1 MRALPPLLFALLS
14 GCSLLL
20 TLEGPDAEVVQ
31 VGEVDAEPDGAPF
44 LDGAP
49 EPPTVDAAPDV
60 DVGLRPRPLDAAPP
74 DPDAGPCRPQ
84 REVCNGRDDDC
95 NGQVDE
101 DVPGVG
107 LPCEVGEGRCRRE
120 GNTICGLMGDVVC
133 DARAGQPAVET
144 CDGTDEDCDGV
155 PDDVGGDPAA
165 CVPRLTVESAPNG
178 IGQRDDGSWLL
189 PIGPC
194 GDGLCGERVTVR
206 NPAARPVP
214 LTLSMQRDP
223 LFSLSGACPD
233 PLPPGEACTFTAQ
246 YAGAGDLLV
255 DVGPVLR
262 VEAGAAPVL
271 PVGQLLLC
279 AYAPGESCFE

>member
-1 MRALPPLLFALLS
+1 MRHLLLVLAALS
-14 GCSLLL
+14 GGCTLFL
-20 TLEGPDAEVVQ
+20 TLDGPDAEVVQ
-31 VGEVDAEPDGAPF
+31 IGEPDAEPDAEVL
-44 LDGAP
+44 LDG
-49 EPPTVDAAPDV
+49 EPDRPPSGGSDPG
-60 DVGLRPRPLDAAPP
+60 DVGLRPAPP
-74 DPDAGPCRPQ
+74 DAEPPAPDEGPCRPG

-95 NGQVDE
+95 DGEVDE
-101 DVPGVG
+101 EIPGVG
-107 LPCEVGEGRCRRE
+107 LPCDVGEGRCRRE
-120 GNTICGLMGDVVC
+120 GQTICGLMGDVVC
-133 DARAGQPAVET
+133 DARAGAPTEET

-178 IGQRDDGSWLL
+178 IGQREDGSWLL

-233 PLPPGEACTFTAQ
+233 PLPAGEACTFTAQ
-246 YAGAGDLLV
+246 YVAAGDLLV

-262 VEAGAAPVL
+262 VEAGEAPVL

-279 AYAPGESCFE
+279 AYAPGQSCFE